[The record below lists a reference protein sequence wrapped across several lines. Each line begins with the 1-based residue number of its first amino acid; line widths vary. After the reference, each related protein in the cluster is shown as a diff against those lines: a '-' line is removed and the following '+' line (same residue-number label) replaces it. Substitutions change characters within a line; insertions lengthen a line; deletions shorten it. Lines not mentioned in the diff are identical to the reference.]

1 MTQFNT
7 KRASLD
13 TLSPEDICAVM
24 KFEDDDPNE
33 NPWVL
38 GKPPT
43 LKIEIRDYDPIWAT
57 LFIQEKARIQAAL
70 GEAALHI
77 DHIGSTAVPNLAA
90 KPIID
95 IDLIVEDP
103 TAENRYIPQLTA
115 LGYVHTIREPSW
127 YEHRMLYLDK
137 PQVNLHVFAPG
148 CPEHLRHQLFRD
160 WLMTHPD
167 DLATYA
173 VSKMKA
179 KEGVNT
185 MMDYNQK
192 KNDTIQKIYAKLF
205 AHLQKNS

>member
-24 KFEDDDPNE
+24 KFEDGDPNE

-43 LKIEIRDYDPIWAT
+43 L
-57 LFIQEKARIQAAL
+57 
-70 GEAALHI
+70 
-77 DHIGSTAVPNLAA
+77 N
-90 KPIID
+90 
-95 IDLIVEDP
+95 
-103 TAENRYIPQLTA
+103 A